1 MNKGVSFC
9 KSCVMPTSSVALSV
23 NEDNICSACEYHKV
37 YQSITNDEWEIRKK
51 KFKKNI
57 K

>member
-51 KFKKNI
+51 KIYF
-57 K
+57 